1 MRPVHH
7 KRSKP
12 TKAGSDL
19 IYKKQMRHLREDL
32 KTDSGKVK
40 ILTLKKKTD
49 YFLHL
54 LGTVKTA
61 IMYIDDT

>member
-40 ILTLKKKTD
+40 ILTLKKENRLFSTPIRNSENCNNV
-49 YFLHL
+49 HR
-54 LGTVKTA
+54 
-61 IMYIDDT
+61 